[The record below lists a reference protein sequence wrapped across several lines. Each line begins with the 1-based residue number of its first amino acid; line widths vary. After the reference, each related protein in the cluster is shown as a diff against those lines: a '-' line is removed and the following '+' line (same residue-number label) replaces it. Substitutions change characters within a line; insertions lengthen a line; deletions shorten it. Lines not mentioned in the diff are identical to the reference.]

1 MGVAK
6 LRFLRGQES
15 TAASEDFFALVNRNS
30 QANHCQSK
38 RISNGNTA
46 EWSPIRSV
54 IIRVI
59 RKLKHATFL
68 SHGRH
73 PDVIC
78 LPI

>member
-1 MGVAK
+1 M
-6 LRFLRGQES
+6 RGQES
-15 TAASEDFFALVNRNS
+15 TAASEDFFAFVNRNS
-30 QANHCQSK
+30 QANHCQGK
-38 RISNGNTA
+38 LISNGNTA

-59 RKLKHATFL
+59 RELKHATFL